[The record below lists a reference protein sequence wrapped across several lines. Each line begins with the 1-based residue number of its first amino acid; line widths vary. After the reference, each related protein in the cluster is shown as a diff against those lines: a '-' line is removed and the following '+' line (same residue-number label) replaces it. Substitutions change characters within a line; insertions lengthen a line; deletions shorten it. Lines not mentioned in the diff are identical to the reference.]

1 MAKLAG
7 EELVTLRTLAAKGVS
22 NREAARLL
30 GVSEGTVRYRLRRLG
45 ERSDGRAAADAAE
58 GYREAIDAYLAA
70 VGERSPSN
78 ITDLHDW
85 LVAEH
90 DYPGSLRN
98 LQRYVR
104 KAFPSPPVRARRR
117 IETPPGAQAQA
128 DWAHF
133 PAVWLGGRQMDL
145 LAFVLQLSHSRADAI
160 VWSSSK
166 NQLAWLSCHNDAF
179 RRLGGIPATV
189 RVDNEKT
196 AVSRGAGAW
205 GTLNAT
211 YRRYAESVRFH
222 IDACQ
227 PSSPEAKG
235 KVERR
240 IRQQRSGC
248 NPYSRHW
255 NDLAELQAWTDER
268 VTERWQRRTCPATGT
283 SVAEA
288 HRAEL
293 RRVDAV
299 AGSTGALRYRGDP
312 AREPGLHR
320 ELREPRL
327 QRALRPG
334 GATGRGQGLPRARA
348 DPGRRQHHRRAP
360 SRHAGAH
367 PARTHSTSRA
377 PPPTACCH
385 PSRSG
390 GWAQV
395 GGDRH
400 DDARQQAAGPLRSA
414 GRGRA
419 MKSRPNPRSTWT
431 PPPPGC
437 SAWAWS
443 TPPSCSASA
452 SPTA

>member
-30 GVSEGTVRYRLRRLG
+30 GVSEGAVRYRLRRLG
-45 ERSDGRAAADAAE
+45 EQAG

-160 VWSSSK
+160 VGSSSK

-222 IDACQ
+222 IDACP

-293 RRVDAV
+293 PALMPLPVLPEPFDIAVTRRVNLDCTVNFESRAYSV
-299 AGSTGALRYRGDP
+299 PFALVGRQVEVRGCHDRVQILAGASIIAAHPRGAQERILLNPQHFECP
-312 AREPGLHR
+312 ATDGVQPPQPL
-320 ELREPRL
+320 
-327 QRALRPG
+327 G
-334 GATGRGQGLPRARA
+334 GM
-348 DPGRRQHHRRAP
+348 GRR
-360 SRHAGAH
+360 
-367 PARTHSTSRA
+367 
-377 PPPTACCH
+377 
-385 PSRSG
+385 
-390 GWAQV
+390 
-395 GGDRH
+395 
-400 DDARQQAAGPLRSA
+400 LEEI
-414 GRGRA
+414 A
-419 MKSRPNPRSTWT
+419 MMTPDSRPLDLYAALAEVAR
-431 PPPPGC
+431 
-437 SAWAWS
+437 
-443 TPPSCSASA
+443 
-452 SPTA
+452 